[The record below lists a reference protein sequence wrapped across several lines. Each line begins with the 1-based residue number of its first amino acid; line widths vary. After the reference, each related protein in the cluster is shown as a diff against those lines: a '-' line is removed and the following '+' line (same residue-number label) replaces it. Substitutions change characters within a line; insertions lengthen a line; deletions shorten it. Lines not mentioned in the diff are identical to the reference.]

1 MNTTICTYCEGNDTK
16 LIVVSKDKNRI
27 KVHTAAVF
35 DVVQSALEMEDSITG
50 LKIEG
55 EELSFEGTS
64 GAKTSSERSIALS
77 SISLINEALKGYNL
91 KKSLFIPAITEPS
104 IYYHVFEGSKL
115 GRSAK
120 VTQDIIDDI
129 QASKNITIDKD
140 DLGYIELSDKS
151 LLAVFLSGE
160 VSCIKLISS
169 LAHFNGKRYY
179 KIPTVKSAEI
189 SLAYYIAKKKKFFPD
204 DQSLIVYIGKETS
217 KLIFL
222 QGRKLKHI
230 GSTLDIGTLNLHTY
244 DVYFSKILL
253 EMENGGISALDNII
267 VCGEDDSENLILS
280 FYGTF
285 PEANVSR
292 LQFEDMDLS
301 TVDAGSKEKFSSFS
315 VPVAVAQEYFD
326 ELAETYQGINLLPR
340 YVKEEQKAFQ
350 FAWHG
355 FVMLPILFFA
365 AFFITLKI
373 LVNQKEINQLDKQI
387 SEQTIKLRQN
397 QEILN
402 DISNLQGKISNFSQ
416 TQVLLDS
423 ASVGTGIWSATL
435 EEISHYMGLR
445 RNIWL
450 TKLSK
455 DDAGKITLEGYSL
468 NRNVLTDFAFSIES
482 AELKSVTYE
491 ALREKDAYRFNII
504 FNSSGIKSNPKT
516 GTGINE

>member
-1 MNTTICTYCEGNDTK
+1 MSTTICTYCEGNDTK
-16 LIVVSKDKNRI
+16 IIVVSKDKNHI
-27 KVHTAAVF
+27 KVHTAATF
-35 DVVQSALEMEDSITG
+35 DVVQSALELEDSITG

-55 EELSFEGTS
+55 EELSFEGTT
-64 GAKTSSERSIALS
+64 GTKTSSNERSIALS
-77 SISLINEALKGYNL
+77 SISLINDALKGYNL

-104 IYYHVFEGSKL
+104 IYYHLFEGSKV
-115 GRSAK
+115 GKSSK
-120 VTQDIIDDI
+120 ITQDIIDDI
-129 QASKNITIDKD
+129 QGSKNITIDKD
-140 DLGYIELSDKS
+140 ELGYIELSDKS

-169 LAHFNGKRYY
+169 LAHYNGRRYY

-189 SLAYYIAKKKKFFPD
+189 SLAYYVAKKKKFFPD
-204 DQSLIVYIGKETS
+204 DQSLIVYIGKENS

-230 GSTLDIGTLNLHTY
+230 GSTLDIGTVNLHTY

-253 EMENGGISALDNII
+253 EMENGGITALDNII

-292 LQFEDMDLS
+292 LQFDDLDLS
-301 TVDAGSKEKFSSFS
+301 SVDTNTKDKFSSFS
-315 VPVAVAQEYFD
+315 VPLAVAQEYFD
-326 ELAETYQGINLLPR
+326 ELDETYKGINLLPR

-355 FVMLPILFFA
+355 FAMLPLLFFA

-387 SEQTIKLRQN
+387 SEQTVRLRQN

-402 DISNLQGKISNFSQ
+402 KISDLQGKISNFSQ
-416 TQVLLDS
+416 TQVILDS
-423 ASVGTGIWSATL
+423 ASVGTGIWSSAI
-435 EEISHYMGLR
+435 ENISHFIGLR

-450 TKLSK
+450 TRLSK
-455 DDAGKITLEGYSL
+455 DDGGNITLEGYAL
-468 NRNVLTDFAFSIES
+468 NRNVLTDFAFSLDS
-482 AELKSVTYE
+482 AELKSITFE
-491 ALREKDAYRFNII
+491 ALREKNAYRFSII
-504 FNSSGIKSNPKT
+504 FNSSSIKTASKS
-516 GTGINE
+516 INE

>member
-1 MNTTICTYCEGNDTK
+1 MSVTICTYCEGNDTK
-16 LIVVSKDKNRI
+16 IIVVSKEKNRI
-27 KVHTAAVF
+27 KVHAAATF

-50 LKIEG
+50 LKIDG
-55 EELSFEGTS
+55 DELSFEGTS

-77 SISLINEALKGYNL
+77 SISLINDFLKGYNL

-104 IYYHVFEGSKL
+104 IYYHLFEGSKV
-115 GRSAK
+115 GKSSK
-120 VTQDIIDDI
+120 ITQDIIDDI
-129 QASKNITIDKD
+129 QASKNITLNKE
-140 DLGYIELSDKS
+140 DLEYIELADKS

-160 VSCIKLISS
+160 VSGIKLISS
-169 LAHFNGKRYY
+169 LAHYNGKRYY

-189 SLAYYIAKKKKFFPD
+189 SLAYYVAKKKKFFPD
-204 DQSLIVYIGKETS
+204 DQSLIVYIGKENS

-253 EMENGGISALDNII
+253 EMENGGITALDNII

-292 LQFEDMDLS
+292 LQFEELDLALLDS
-301 TVDAGSKEKFSSFS
+301 DTKQKFSSYS
-315 VPVAVAQEYFD
+315 VPVAIAQEYFE
-326 ELAETYQGINLLPR
+326 ELAETYKGINLLPR

-355 FVMLPILFFA
+355 FAMLPLLFFA

-373 LVNQKEINQLDKQI
+373 LMNQKDINQLDKQI
-387 SEQTIKLRQN
+387 SEQTIRLRQN
-397 QEILN
+397 QAILN
-402 DISNLQGKISNFSQ
+402 KISDLQGKISNFSQ
-416 TQVLLDS
+416 TQVILDS
-423 ASVGTGIWSATL
+423 ASVGTGVWSANL
-435 EEISHYMGLR
+435 ENISHYIGIR
-445 RNIWL
+445 RSIWL

-455 DDAGKITLEGYSL
+455 DDSGNITLEGYAL
-468 NRNVLTDFAFSIES
+468 NRSVLTEFAYAIET
-482 AELKSVTYE
+482 AQLKSITYE
-491 ALREKDAYRFNII
+491 ALREKNAYRFNII
-504 FNSSGIKSNPKT
+504 FNPSSIKSASTN
-516 GTGINE
+516 INE